1 MVENKL
7 IKTPKLD
14 QFIEKMDDHISQFYS
29 NNDRRERFLLMYRTF
44 KNELRKNI
52 QRDRFVDS
60 DWTEAICC
68 RMAEMYFEAFEQYEN
83 DPENTPQSW
92 KICFDTS
99 IAKQNNLL
107 QDALLGMNAHIN
119 YDLPICVYD
128 IMGHFNDLA
137 PGEIPIPFDR
147 GLNNILQKRYFDFLM
162 INQIAWESIELIQDV
177 LCERFSNAIR
187 ILNKLS
193 FNVSKKL
200 VEQII
205 VEYRDKAW
213 GNSIILLSTKNK
225 VELKEVKTFVDRV
238 AVKNILLV
246 KNKLSFNPIVI
257 TNNLRG
263 KSHFQ
268 IQIEKDKLGR
278 DCINILIQK
287 LINQNTS
294 DFAYRTLL
302 DYGEEIISYIE
313 LYINSENIFLRKKI
327 ISLLIDIDSIKSQE
341 ILSER
346 IGEEYDAELILEIL
360 KYLTESAIKNNRNYN
375 NLAQIEE
382 LLKSQLREYYKSHL
396 LFMYLKNF
404 EPKQLFSE
412 MFNRFI
418 DREKMLISYSL
429 TLILKDKDFLNRI
442 ENKKPIEFINRDNA
456 FNKFN
461 DTETKTLLKFFADSR
476 IKLDKDSL
484 HGLLKINNDD
494 DWKLMRTKV
503 TSKENYFQNTL
514 LLCAAAAFKTTD
526 SLEYLFNLHND
537 ESYKD
542 VVYWNVKRL
551 QNDKS
556 LNQKYTELIEIILN
570 NKETKMLSSIEKVL
584 HFKNVSL
591 FQEVPAEYLINLA
604 RSSSEKHFSKRE
616 LIITQGSYNNDLILI
631 IEGIV
636 TVNDKDGN
644 NISTIRENSV
654 VGEMSLLTDSVA
666 SADCIAET
674 EVKSLVIPHSTFK
687 NYLIQYT
694 EISYGLMKVLAQKLA
709 ETNKMI
715 VGS

>member
-1 MVENKL
+1 
-7 IKTPKLD
+7 
-14 QFIEKMDDHISQFYS
+14 
-29 NNDRRERFLLMYRTF
+29 
-44 KNELRKNI
+44 
-52 QRDRFVDS
+52 
-60 DWTEAICC
+60 
-68 RMAEMYFEAFEQYEN
+68 
-83 DPENTPQSW
+83 
-92 KICFDTS
+92 
-99 IAKQNNLL
+99 
-107 QDALLGMNAHIN
+107 MNAHIN

-128 IMGHFNDLA
+128 IMNQFNDLA

-177 LCERFSNAIR
+177 LCERFSKAIR

-213 GNSIILLSTKNK
+213 GNSIILLSTKDSA
-225 VELKEVKTFVDRV
+225 ELKEVKTFVDRV

-246 KNKLSFNPIVI
+246 KNKLSFNPIVL

-268 IQIEKDKLGR
+268 IPIEKDKLGS

-313 LYINSENIFLRKKI
+313 LFINSENIFLRKKI
-327 ISLLIDIDSIKSQE
+327 ISLLIELDSKISRD
-341 ILSER
+341 ILSTQ
-346 IGEEYDAELILEIL
+346 IGKEYNPELKLEIL
-360 KYLTESAIKNNRNYN
+360 KHLTESAIKTNRNYN
-375 NLAQIEE
+375 TSAQIEE
-382 LLKSQLREYYKSHL
+382 LLKSQLKEYFKSHL
-396 LFMYLKNF
+396 LLMYLKNF

-418 DREKMLISYSL
+418 DREKKLISYSL
-429 TLILKDKDFLNRI
+429 ALILKDKEFFNKI
-442 ENKKPIEFINRDNA
+442 ENNDSVEFKNRDNIL
-456 FNKFN
+456 NRFN
-461 DTETKTLLKFFADSR
+461 DTGTKTLLEFFTASR
-476 IKLDKDSL
+476 TKLDKESL
-484 HGLLKINNDD
+484 HELLKINKEDY
-494 DWKLMRTKV
+494 WELMKTKV
-503 TSKENYFQNTL
+503 SSNKNYFQNTL
-514 LLCAAAAFKTTD
+514 LLCAASAFKTNN
-526 SLEYLFNLHND
+526 SLEFLFNMNNED
-537 ESYKD
+537 NYKD
-542 VVYWNVKRL
+542 AVYWNAKRL

-556 LNQKYTELIEIILN
+556 LNQKYSEVIENILN
-570 NKETKMLSSIEKVL
+570 NEDTKMLSSIEKVL

-604 RSSSEKHFSKRE
+604 RSSSEKHFSEGE

-636 TVNDKDGN
+636 SVNDKDGN
-644 NISTIRENSV
+644 KISTIRKNSV

-666 SADCIAET
+666 SADCIAES

-694 EISYGLMKVLAQKLA
+694 EISYGLMKVLAQKLT

-715 VGS
+715 TESFGYYIRS